1 MFFSILDKKFAA
13 MFFRKYAQSELII
26 NTRKIFRLVVH
37 LENLKPLPLLRFL
50 KHSSHCHM
58 PIFKKCR

>member
-13 MFFRKYAQSELII
+13 MFFRKYTQSELII

-37 LENLKPLPLLRFL
+37 LKNLKPLPLLRFL
-50 KHSSHCHM
+50 
-58 PIFKKCR
+58 